1 MLTTRAALLL
11 LLAAT
16 LGQQTWYV
24 SRAVLPAQDAVDF
37 VSVAQR
43 IEREG
48 FLATVRAEPVPPLFP
63 ASICVV
69 HRTLMR
75 CGIIESRQWGR
86 AAQWAAACA
95 LVAAVVPAFLF
106 ARRLV
111 DPLAACCGT
120 LVFFSLPE
128 VARLGADGT
137 SDALHLFFA
146 ATALWSLAA
155 MPDVVES
162 RLWRWSLL
170 CGACLGA
177 ALLVRSEML
186 VVAAVMLVV
195 GLAAFVVS
203 RPAGFRRRGLVAA
216 CGLGIFTAVAPYL
229 ASGISDPLDLA
240 RRLRG
245 GGAPTE
251 ETPLNAAVAEP
262 MMGAAVQ
269 SPAEPR
275 LGKKDPTRSIR
286 FHGFLATVAEFAKEL
301 AQASAYLFVPAACY
315 GAWALRRRQGN
326 WRPADRLAATF
337 IAGLAVAIFA
347 VAWRGGYL
355 SSRHLLLPLLVMMPY
370 AGIAAA
376 RLTESTVAALGDL
389 SHAGGDWEPATRG
402 YVTVVAAVM
411 VAQFL
416 TYSDPEPAHESQS
429 AHRDAARWLD
439 SYAAAPG
446 HVLDQ
451 QGFTALSSGRVTYRF
466 EAAEQALADERLA
479 YVLLERADL
488 DAQSPRGGQLRK
500 LLGDAAESVAQFSDP
515 RGKSERDV
523 LVFSRLRPESPK
535 SSINVPLTTV
545 QQNRTSHAR

>member
-16 LGQQTWYV
+16 LAQQIWYV
-24 SRAVLPAQDAVDF
+24 SRAVLPAQDAVDYA
-37 VSVAQR
+37 SVAQR
-43 IEREG
+43 IRRQG

-63 ASICVV
+63 ASVNATHAALV
-69 HRTLMR
+69 RFAV
-75 CGIIESRQWGR
+75 IEPRAWGR
-86 AAQWAAACA
+86 AAQWAAAFA
-95 LVAAVVPAFLF
+95 LVAAAVPAFLF

-111 DPLAACCGT
+111 DPLAAFCGT
-120 LVFFSLPE
+120 LLFFSLPE

-146 ATALWSLAA
+146 AVSLWSLMA
-155 MPDVVES
+155 MLDVAE
-162 RLWRWSLL
+162 LHPWRWSLV
-170 CGACLGA
+170 CGTCLGA

-186 VVAAVMLVV
+186 IVSAVMLTV
-195 GLAAFVVS
+195 GTAAFAVS
-203 RPAGFRRRGLVAA
+203 RPAGFRRRGLVVA
-216 CGLGIFTAVAPYL
+216 CGLGIVVAVAPYL
-229 ASGISDPLDLA
+229 ASGINDPMDLA

-251 ETPLNAAVAEP
+251 EIPLNAAAAEP
-262 MMGAAVQ
+262 VVVAAEQ
-269 SPAEPR
+269 PTNEPR

-286 FHGFLATVAEFAKEL
+286 FHGLLATVAEFAKEL

-355 SSRHLLLPLLVMMPY
+355 SSRHLLLPLLVTMPY

-389 SHAGGDWEPATRG
+389 SHAGEYWEPATRG

-411 VAQFL
+411 VAQVPA
-416 TYSDPEPAHESQS
+416 YCDPEPAHQSQS
-429 AHRDAARWLD
+429 AHREAARWLD

-488 DAQSPRGGQLRK
+488 DARSPRGAQLRQ
-500 LLGDAAESVAQFSDP
+500 LLGAAAESVAQFSDP

-523 LVFSRLRPESPK
+523 LVFCRPQPDSLKSP
-535 SSINVPLTTV
+535 INVPLTTA
-545 QQNRTSHAR
+545 QQSRTSHAR